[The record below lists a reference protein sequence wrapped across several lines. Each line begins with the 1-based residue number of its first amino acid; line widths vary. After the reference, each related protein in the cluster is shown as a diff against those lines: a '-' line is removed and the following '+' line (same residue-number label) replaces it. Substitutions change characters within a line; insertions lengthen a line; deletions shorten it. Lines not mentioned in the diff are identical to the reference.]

1 MAQRAG
7 RRRLTAEQRREQLLG
22 VASRLFAAR
31 GFARTTTRQI
41 ARAAGVSEG
50 AMYRHF
56 SGKEDLLLTFVRR
69 AVVGSADD
77 LLAGL
82 GEASPDEWVHAFLSD
97 RFELAGRNRTLLK
110 VVIGEALFDQR
121 FAREYFRTVVEPVLG
136 LIEAQIARRVA
147 NGDFRPVD
155 PALAARALL
164 GLFVSTLLWS
174 VLFDG
179 GGKRR
184 PGAGTVDA
192 LAGLFLDGVR
202 GAAAP
207 SRRRRG
213 RTLMNETGR

>member
-1 MAQRAG
+1 MAHQAERP
-7 RRRLTAEQRREQLLG
+7 RRMTGEQRREQLLT
-22 VASRLFAAR
+22 VASRLFAER

-56 SGKEDLLLTFVRR
+56 RGKEDLLLTFVRR
-69 AVVGSADD
+69 AVVRSADD

-82 GEASPDEWVHAFLSD
+82 GDVPPDDWVRAFLRD
-97 RFELAGRNRTLLK
+97 RLELAGRNRTLLK

-136 LIEAQIARRVA
+136 LIEGEIARRVA

-155 PALAARALL
+155 PALAARSLL
-164 GLFVSTLLWS
+164 GLFVSTLLWGA
-174 VLFDG
+174 LFERAG
-179 GGKRR
+179 ARV
-184 PGAGTVDA
+184 PGADGVEE

-202 GAAAP
+202 GCRP
-207 SRRRRG
+207 RG
-213 RTLMNETGR
+213 TRDKGGR